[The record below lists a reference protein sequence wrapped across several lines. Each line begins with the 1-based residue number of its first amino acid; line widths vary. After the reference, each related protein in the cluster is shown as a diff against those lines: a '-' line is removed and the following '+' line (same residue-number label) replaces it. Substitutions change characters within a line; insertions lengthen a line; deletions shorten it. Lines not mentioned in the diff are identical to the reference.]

1 MALVWAS
8 QSLVLEGYAY
18 FKERAHLFAK
28 TNYVKKPIYALTGV
42 SIICDESE
50 VKSVIEE
57 KIKEKVAQSEGWGE
71 KFEGWSSYRK
81 YCKPDEMYEYP
92 EGKEFELKIEYIRD
106 WKMQKVIDRLEAKQ
120 FAILCKELGISGGEA
135 VARI

>member
-28 TNYVKKPIYALTGV
+28 TNYVKKPIYAFTGV

-50 VKSVIEE
+50 VKSIIEE
-57 KIKEKVAQSEGWGE
+57 KIREKMLQLEGWGE
-71 KFEGWSSYRK
+71 KFEGWSCYRK
-81 YCKPDEMYEYP
+81 YCKPGEMYEYP
-92 EGKEFELKIEYIRD
+92 EGKEFKLKIEYIRE
-106 WKMQKVIDRLEAKQ
+106 KKN
-120 FAILCKELGISGGEA
+120 
-135 VARI
+135 